1 VDGIKGDHLVLAPP
15 YIVSKEEIDIIV
27 DTLEKIMKEVFASL

>member
-1 VDGIKGDHLVLAPP
+1 VDGIKGDHLILAPP

-27 DTLEKIMKEVFASL
+27 NTLDKVMEEVFTSL